1 MLATAASK
9 VDVLV
14 DLIQALG
21 AFGTISIE
29 QVGSYAGFG
38 AVLGL
43 AVLSAL
49 YFSQARDVK
58 RLREWAGRAPER
70 DAEARARVAAATA
83 AGQQRQAAA
92 AQPATAKPAAGAA
105 GNATT
110 QPAAG
115 AAVAASAQPATANAS
130 GGNSGGATA
139 APAKTPEK
147 EPAVAGAA
155 SASKAPPI
163 GATAAAASGGAA
175 VASATGPRGG
185 IGGPARPNGPGSSR
199 PSSVTS
205 ILGGQEPRERWYRR
219 IPPRYI
225 ALILAGV
232 VVVGGGLAVGAIQ
245 LLSDDGTTSSSGGGG
260 GGEPAQQAAEPESP
274 RRAPIRPADVSVA
287 VLNATPVQGLANQFG
302 DRAQA
307 EGFKKDNVGNA
318 PGAQQ
323 RAESVVLFAPGKER
337 EARLVRRRFNVSN
350 IEPVDPESQA
360 LAPQADVILVVGAD
374 NTQ

>member
-1 MLATAASK
+1 MG
-9 VDVLV
+9 VY
-14 DLIQALG
+14 
-21 AFGTISIE
+21 GTISIE
-29 QVGSYAGFG
+29 QIGSYAGFA

-83 AGQQRQAAA
+83 AGQQRQA
-92 AQPATAKPAAGAA
+92 GAA
-105 GNATT
+105 

-115 AAVAASAQPATANAS
+115 AQPAAAPQPATANS
-130 GGNSGGATA
+130 GNNSGGATA
-139 APAKTPEK
+139 TPAQ
-147 EPAVAGAA
+147 EPAVA
-155 SASKAPPI
+155 SKAPAVA
-163 GATAAAASGGAA
+163 GGTAAAASGGPAPAGGVAA
-175 VASATGPRGG
+175 
-185 IGGPARPNGPGSSR
+185 PARPLGVAGSR
-199 PSSVTS
+199 PASGRTS
-205 ILGGQEPRERWYRR
+205 ILTPQDEPRQPWYRR
-219 IPPRYI
+219 IAPRYI
-225 ALILAGV
+225 ALIVAGV
-232 VVVGGGLAVGAIQ
+232 LVVGGGIAVGVVQ
-245 LLSDDGTTSSSGGGG
+245 LLSSDDSGGGG
-260 GGEPAQQAAEPESP
+260 GGGQSQPAAQTGGASNAAIT
-274 RRAPIRPADVSVA
+274 AGDISVA

-318 PGAQQ
+318 PGGQQ

-337 EARLVRRRFNVSN
+337 EARLVRRKFNVSN